1 LLLFF
6 EHCTIVPDRFETKPR
21 IQAMPENPY
30 LKKVTRVYRQSEV
43 IFAEGSFGDEMYIVH
58 SGSVHLLKDSAQ
70 GETLLGTI
78 KPGEFFGEMALVDNA
93 PRSVSAV
100 AAVDQTRLL
109 ALNRDKFLFLISH
122 QPAFALNVMHILCQR
137 LREMNERLSQAG
149 QLPLR
154 PGPGDE
160 TNRKPAAD

>member
-1 LLLFF
+1 
-6 EHCTIVPDRFETKPR
+6 
-21 IQAMPENPY
+21 MPENPY
-30 LKKVTRVYRQSEV
+30 LKKVTRVFSQSEV

-137 LREMNERLSQAG
+137 LREMNERLVQAG
-149 QLPLR
+149 QPPPQ